1 MFLHVNGIAD
11 RLYIVN
17 TKGIIT
23 TQISPSGEQRFV
35 GTNVS
40 SFDFVRQTAS
50 LLKPVFSDAFA
61 GLDGQVR
68 VAINYPII
76 NRENAKYVG
85 QVGVV
90 IPTVEFF

>member
-1 MFLHVNGIAD
+1 M
-11 RLYIVN
+11 
-17 TKGIIT
+17 
-23 TQISPSGEQRFV
+23 

-90 IPTVEFF
+90 IPTVEFFEHYGNVYDINTQFLASI